1 MTTTFGVIG
10 FGRMGYRTVLA
21 GRQAGMSLSAILDS
35 SAAPWGTTQDA
46 SLAPY
51 LCTALQDFR
60 SKKPDVVA
68 ISTTADS
75 HAALFTAL
83 VEAGVKKI
91 LVEKPV
97 ACSVGDG
104 VDMAALAQANTVQV
118 VVNHNHRGWEPLGRI
133 KSFDGDPRFGRLTS
147 IIITQGAGG
156 LGNLGT
162 HYFDLAN
169 YVFGMDPEAV
179 MGTGTQPEADNPRG
193 AQFQDIGGAVIVRYP
208 QQRRMIL
215 EIGDD
220 TGVIG
225 GYEFRFERGRVVM
238 PFVSEAPQ
246 VYVRK
251 PDAQGMPKHFY
262 GAALEQIPFDDFT
275 PGDVVA
281 GTQKCLMDLLS
292 GHVVHGASLEQATT
306 ALEVMVAARLSIERA
321 SVESLPLNR
330 EDRARRY
337 ALA

>member
-1 MTTTFGVIG
+1 MKMTFGVIG

-21 GRQAGMSLSAILDS
+21 GRQAEMELVSILDS
-35 SAAPWGTTQDA
+35 SAEPWGLTQDA
-46 SLAPY
+46 NLAPY
-51 LCTALQDFR
+51 LCDTLQVFL

-75 HAALFTAL
+75 HAALFNAL

-97 ACSVGDG
+97 ACSVRDG
-104 VDMAALAQANTVQV
+104 VEMVAQAQANDVQV
-118 VVNHNHRGWEPLGRI
+118 VVNHNHRGWEPLERI

-169 YVFGMDPEAV
+169 YVFGMAPEAV
-179 MGTGTQPEADNPRG
+179 MGTGTVPEASNPRG
-193 AQFQDIGGAVIVRYP
+193 AQFQDIGGAVIVCYP
-208 QQRRMIL
+208 QNRRMIL

-225 GYEFRFERGRVVM
+225 GYEFRFERGRAVM

-251 PDAQGMPKHFY
+251 PDAQDMPKHFY
-262 GAALEQIPFDDFT
+262 GAPLEQIPFDNFA

-281 GTQKCLMDLLS
+281 GTQKCLTDLQFNQITN
-292 GHVVHGASLEQATT
+292 GASLEAATI

-321 SVESLPLNR
+321 SVESLPLSG